1 MPKYEFSMFTDN
13 DFEFTYYGNET
24 KYCDSLRILFE
35 TSAPVFTPQPTKK
48 LIIKT
53 ILERLNRIKILGGR
67 PHSKNAQKRLELLK
81 KEIKKGNIDDV
92 TFGGNYTFSFK
103 KLDNEYDDRVYC
115 P

>member
-1 MPKYEFSMFTDN
+1 MFTDN

-24 KYCDSLRILFE
+24 KYSDSLKILFE
-35 TSAPVFTPQPTKK
+35 TSDPVFTEPPRQK
-48 LIIKT
+48 LIILT
-53 ILERLNRIKILGGR
+53 ILERLNKIKILDGKS
-67 PHSKNAQKRLELLK
+67 HSKDAQKRLELLK

-103 KLDNEYDDRVYC
+103 KLDVEYDDRVYC